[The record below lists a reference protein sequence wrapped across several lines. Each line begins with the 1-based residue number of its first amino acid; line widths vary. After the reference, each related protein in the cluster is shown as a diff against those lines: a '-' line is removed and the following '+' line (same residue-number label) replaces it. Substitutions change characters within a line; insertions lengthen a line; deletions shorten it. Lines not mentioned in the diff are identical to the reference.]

1 MLRIVSLS
9 VLALTLAGCAGRI
22 NYIKPTQQVRATQE
36 KILNQSYKQAW
47 ANTLQT
53 FENRGY
59 AVETADPSTGL
70 IRLRV
75 TGDPEPYVDCG
86 QVVSEVAT
94 LRYKIERT
102 YRFDAAARHTAYEQI
117 MDGNIWDV
125 VRDMHMDT
133 VIDINLKPVGR
144 TQTRAGL
151 DTHYQVSRRLK
162 FSNATHKPYEPIN
175 DTINF
180 NYLSKGVFP
189 NGMGTS
195 TECWATGKLESKILN
210 LIT

>member
-9 VLALTLAGCAGRI
+9 VLAIALAGCAGRM
-22 NYIKPTQQVRATQE
+22 NYIKPTQQVRAVQE
-36 KILNQSYKQAW
+36 KVLHQSYKQTW

-53 FENRGY
+53 LKNRGY
-59 AVETADPSTGL
+59 AVETADPSAGL

-75 TGDPEPYVDCG
+75 TGDPEPYVNCG

-94 LRYKIERT
+94 LRYKIWRT
-102 YRFDAAARHTAYEQI
+102 YKFDAAAGHTAYEQI

-125 VRDMHMDT
+125 VRDMRMDT
-133 VIDINLKPVGR
+133 VVDINLKPVGR

-151 DTHYQVSRRLK
+151 DTHYQITRNLK

-189 NGMGTS
+189 NGVGTS

-210 LIT
+210 LII

>member
-1 MLRIVSLS
+1 M
-9 VLALTLAGCAGRI
+9 ALAGCAGRMS
-22 NYIKPTQQVRATQE
+22 YIKPTQPTRTAQE

-75 TGDPEPYVDCG
+75 TGDPEPYVRCG

-94 LRYKIERT
+94 LRYKIVRT
-102 YRFDAAARHTAYEQI
+102 YKFDAAARHTAYEQI
-117 MDGNIWDV
+117 TDGNIWDV
-125 VRDMHMDT
+125 VRAMQMDT

-144 TQTRAGL
+144 TRTRAGL

-162 FSNATHKPYEPIN
+162 FSNATHKPYAPIN

-195 TECWATGKLESKILN
+195 TECWATGRLESKILN